1 MLFLY
6 ALLGHKQLFLRRF
19 LKILQYT
26 AIGFISLILL
36 VVLLLNLTSV
46 QNYVTK
52 EVAGRLA
59 KQLNTTISIQHIR
72 LDFLNQL
79 KVEGVYIADKQ
90 NDTLL
95 YAGAI
100 HFRITDWFI
109 FRKDKPVIKYIGLHN
124 AYANLHRTAES
135 DEWNYQF
142 IIDGFSSSEKKP
154 SKQEGT
160 AIDIDLKEVDLGN
173 VRFYMDD
180 AWVGS
185 DMDFE
190 VGSFHIDADK
200 IDFKEKAIEIDNIS
214 ATTAKIMLRDYEG
227 GRPPKPKSNIPKPID
242 TAAFNPGMWKVTVSD
257 IELDD
262 CYFSFD
268 HIKREPLPGEFD
280 PSHIHVSNINIDVD
294 DVSIIGDTLTAELNN
309 LSAKERSGI
318 VIKKMDADVR
328 VSPNESICKNLYLET
343 NNSKL
348 EDYYAMHYDRFPDF
362 IDYINKVEMVV
373 NLQQSKVDV
382 RDIAYFAPVLRQ
394 YPAVITV
401 SGKARGTVADIEG
414 ENLYLNDGL
423 TTIKGNLTMEGLP
436 DIDNT
441 FIYFY
446 DGELATSGEGLSRY
460 APSLR
465 KNEAMDI
472 NAITRAQFKGDFR
485 GYISNFV
492 VNGTISSNLG
502 TIVSDV
508 SMKMPGGNSTKFEG
522 SVTATELQLGKL
534 LREPDL
540 GSITINGDVNGLLDN
555 NGNTISFKSNINKIE
570 YKGYPYT
577 GIVVDGKLEK
587 DKFTGDL
594 LIADSNVAM
603 GFYGI
608 ADFSDDR
615 IRINAKANLLQ
626 SNLTALKLVDN
637 DQVNLVADF
646 DLDWEGTGID
656 DFTGYAKL
664 YNIDLRRNDH
674 RLDLDSVYVQATQDA
689 NGTKQMSIKSNAF
702 TAQMEGKYQLS
713 TLPRSMQY
721 YVAGYVP
728 NYIKTPDKAAP
739 EQDIN
744 FTLVTHDL
752 DSLFGVLAPFMSGFN
767 NTTINGNLNTTNQQ
781 LTFDAE
787 IPYGVIN
794 GISFTNT
801 SIISKGNF
809 KTLTLNANAGRVAF
823 PDTSMNGTIKLNTSL
838 GNDKIVFNITT
849 TSRNAFGDATIRGQ
863 AVAYGDTL
871 EATFQ
876 PSEFF
881 MNKKKWDI
889 AGGSKII
896 FTEDF
901 LSIND
906 LFIRSGNER
915 IGIQSDNNGLLQRI
929 TIQISELNASEIAD
943 VSGFSDFDN
952 KGSINGNINIDNLF
966 TALTISVDVKASGVV
981 MGKDTIGNINIAGYY
996 DESKKILVLEPTTG
1010 IFYRDRTLTVT
1021 GKLAFDNSQSHK
1033 IDGEINLHNTQLS
1046 ILNPLLAGYVSNIKG
1061 TLDGKVTIKGVSHTP
1076 DISGRVL
1083 ISNTGLHIDFLGTDY
1098 EIPKGSIL
1106 VNNNEISLSGLTV
1119 HDRFNNT
1126 ADITGGIRHRNLDKM
1141 TLNIRASSPKF
1152 EVIDLKSNESELFYG
1167 NLVAG
1172 FESLTVTGPF
1182 DNINMRIT
1190 KAKPAQKSHLYLP
1203 ISTESNELGAYSYI
1217 SFKQNGDSNKTA
1229 VKKEASKLSIYIDA
1243 ALTPLAEI
1251 TMIMDPSTGDAIN
1264 AKGTGNISME
1274 IPPNNDIRMYGNYS
1288 IEDGNY
1294 TFTLPQLFFKR
1305 KFLLQGGSLIQ
1316 FVGPIDNTQLSVN
1329 GIYKT
1334 KARLY
1339 DLLDA
1344 KEKALID
1351 DLGEREATQAK
1362 ISRDIDVILNMR
1374 GSLGTPELDF
1384 RIELP
1389 DQGAAGTIAYK
1400 KLELVNQNER
1410 ERFNQVASLLLVNTF
1425 IPAEGNFSGGASAG
1439 VVNNISDIFSGTAS
1453 SQLTNLV
1460 NKLTGN
1466 DNISI
1471 NLKYQNYSFN
1481 EAGTASGS
1489 STRSA
1494 LSLGYSQSLFKDRL
1508 TVEVGSSVDWG
1519 KPTSSNNSSSNFN
1532 PVGDFRL
1539 NYLIKEGSNFRGNIF
1554 RTSSYDVLADQ
1565 NITRGG
1571 FGLSYRK
1578 SFNSFRD
1585 LFGKSMEERRKEVEQ
1600 KLSDTSSVGGTQ

>member
-1 MLFLY
+1 M
-6 ALLGHKQLFLRRF
+6 FLRRF

-26 AIGFISLILL
+26 AIGIISLVLL
-36 VVLLLNLTSV
+36 IILLLNLTSV

-52 EVAGRLA
+52 EVAGRLS

-79 KVEGVYIADKQ
+79 KVEGVYIADRQ

-124 AYANLHRTAES
+124 AYANLHRTAKS

-154 SKQEGT
+154 SKQEGN
-160 AIDIDLKEVDLGN
+160 AIDIDLKEVDLAN

-185 DMDFE
+185 DLDFE
-190 VGSFHIDADK
+190 VGSFHIDADN
-200 IDFKEKAIEIDNIS
+200 IDFNKKEIEIDNIS
-214 ATTAKIMLRDYEG
+214 ATTTKIMLRDYEG
-227 GRPPKPKSNIPKPID
+227 GRPPKPKSNLPKAID
-242 TAAFNPGMWKVTVSD
+242 TTAFNPGNWDIKVSD

-268 HIKREPLPGEFD
+268 HIKREPIPGEFD
-280 PSHIHVSNINIDVD
+280 PSHIHVRNINIDVD
-294 DVSIIGDTLTAELNN
+294 DVHIFGDTLTAELNN
-309 LSAKERSGI
+309 LAAKERCGI
-318 VIKKMDADVR
+318 VIKKMKADVR

-343 NNSKL
+343 NNSRLK
-348 EDYYAMHYDRFPDF
+348 DYYAMHYERFPDF
-362 IDYINKVEMVV
+362 NDYINKVKMVAH
-373 NLQQSKVDV
+373 LEQSKVDS
-382 RDIAYFAPVLRQ
+382 RDIAYFAPALQ
-394 YPAVITV
+394 EYPAIVTLAGDA
-401 SGKARGTVADIEG
+401 SGTVADIEAR
-414 ENLYLNDGL
+414 NLHLNDGL

-436 DIDNT
+436 DINNT
-441 FIYFY
+441 FIYYY
-446 DGELATSGEGLSRY
+446 DGQLSTSGEGLSRY

-465 KNEAMDI
+465 KNEAIDI
-472 NAITRAQFKGDFR
+472 NAITGVQFKGDFR
-485 GYISNFV
+485 GYINNFV
-492 VNGTISSNLG
+492 VNGTITSNLG

-508 SMKMPGGNSTKFEG
+508 SMKMPGGSSTIFAG
-522 SVTATELQLGKL
+522 NVNATELQLGTL

-540 GSITINGDVNGLLDN
+540 GSITLNGDVNGSLDK
-555 NGNTISFKSNINKIE
+555 NGNTISFNSIINKIE
-570 YKGYPYT
+570 YRGYPYT

-594 LIADSNVAM
+594 LIADSSISM
-603 GFYGI
+603 GFYGV
-608 ADFSDDR
+608 ADFSGKR
-615 IRINAKANLLQ
+615 IKINAKANLLN
-626 SNLTALKLVDN
+626 SDLTALKLVSK

-664 YNIDLRRNDH
+664 YNIDLKRNSH
-674 RLDLDSVYVQATQDA
+674 RLDLDSIYVLATETSD
-689 NGTKQMSIKSNAF
+689 GTKQMSIKSNAF
-702 TAQMEGKYQLS
+702 TAKMEGKYQLS
-713 TLPRSMQY
+713 TLPVSMQY

-728 NYIKTPDKAAP
+728 NYIKRPDKAAP

-744 FTLVTHDL
+744 FTIVTHDL
-752 DSLFGVLAPFMSGFN
+752 DSLFGVLAPSMSGFN
-767 NTTINGNLNTTNQQ
+767 NAAITGNLNTINQQ
-781 LTFDAE
+781 LILNAD
-787 IPYGVIN
+787 IPRGVIN
-794 GISFTNT
+794 GITFTNT
-801 SIISKGNF
+801 HIISKGNF
-809 KTLTLNANAGRVAF
+809 KTLTLNADAGRVTF

-838 GNDKIVFNITT
+838 GNDKIAFNITT
-849 TSRNAFGDATIRGQ
+849 TSRNAFGDATIKGQ
-863 AVAYGDTL
+863 AIAYGDTL
-871 EATFQ
+871 EATFL

-889 AGGSKII
+889 AGDNKII

-901 LSIND
+901 LAINN
-906 LFIRSGNER
+906 LFIKSGNEQ
-915 IGIQSDNNGLLQRI
+915 IKVQSNNNGLQQRI
-929 TIQISELNASEIAD
+929 AIQISQLNASEIAD
-943 VSGFSDFDN
+943 VSGFSEFDT
-952 KGSINGNINIDNLF
+952 KGSINGTIHIDNIF
-966 TALTISVDVKASGVV
+966 TALKIHTDIKATGVV

-996 DESKKILVLEPTTG
+996 DDNNKLVALEPTTG
-1010 IFYRDRTLTVT
+1010 IFYRDRTLTVM
-1021 GKLAFDNSQSHK
+1021 GKLSLDNEHAQT
-1033 IDGEINLHNTQLS
+1033 IDAEINMHNTQLS
-1046 ILNPLLAGYVSNIKG
+1046 ILNPLLAGYVSNISG

-1076 DISGRVL
+1076 DIKGRIL
-1083 ISNTGLHIDFLGTDY
+1083 MSNTGLHIDFLGTDY
-1098 EIPKGSIL
+1098 EIPKGSI
-1106 VNNNEISLSGLTV
+1106 VVDNREISLDGLTV
-1119 HDRFNNT
+1119 YDRFKNT
-1126 ADITGGIRHRNLDKM
+1126 ADITGGINHKNLDNM

-1167 NLVAG
+1167 NLIAG
-1172 FESLTVTGPF
+1172 FESLSVTGPF

-1203 ISTESNELGAYSYI
+1203 IGTESNELGAYSYI
-1217 SFKQNGDSNKTA
+1217 SFKQPDDSNKA
-1229 VKKEASKLSIYIDA
+1229 VAKKEASKLSIHIDA

-1288 IEDGNY
+1288 IDEGNY

-1305 KFLLQGGSLIQ
+1305 KFLLQEGSLIQ
-1316 FVGPIDNTQLSVN
+1316 FAGPIDNTQLSVY

-1344 KEKALID
+1344 KEKALIE
-1351 DLGEREATQAK
+1351 DLGQREATQAK
-1362 ISRDIDVILNMR
+1362 IARDINVILNMR

-1410 ERFNQVASLLLVNTF
+1410 ERFNQVASLLLVNAF
-1425 IPAEGNFSGGASAG
+1425 IPAEGNFGGGASAG

-1481 EAGTASGS
+1481 EAGTASGAA
-1489 STRSA
+1489 TRSA

-1539 NYLIKEGSNFRGNIF
+1539 QYLIKEGSNFRGNIF

-1578 SFNSFRD
+1578 SFNNFRD
-1585 LFGKSMEERRKEVEQ
+1585 LFGRTTEERRKEVED
-1600 KLSDTSSVGGTQ
+1600 KLSDTTTNAGTQ